1 MTMSRERLRAILVL
15 LFASAAMFGCT
26 SPDDQATMSWT
37 PPVLTGTDAEWQEPN
52 AREVLGRMTDFL
64 ASHQL
69 LMTEAL
75 VSYESVQESGQ
86 KLQFDFLQRM
96 AIQRPDKFFWTT
108 VHDDGSADS
117 AWFVDGQF
125 TLLRQPANVWGQI
138 DGPHT
143 IPAMVDRLISEYDLD
158 VPFPEILGLAPGT
171 PMVDA
176 DAEAWW
182 VGEAWVEGH
191 WTNHIAI
198 RDAGVD
204 IQVWVRKG
212 DQPFPAKLA
221 FTFMNE
227 EGQPTYV
234 ARFRRWSTSVPNA
247 GAQFTFTPPPD
258 AERIDVVPVISR

>member
-1 MTMSRERLRAILVL
+1 MYRDGKPLGVL
-15 LFASAAMFGCT
+15 LVAITSLLGCGA
-26 SPDDQATMSWT
+26 PGDQASDSWT
-37 PPVLTGTDAEWQEPN
+37 PPVLTGTDADWQEPN

-117 AWFVDGQF
+117 AWFADGQF

-138 DGPHT
+138 DGPRT
-143 IPAMVDRLISEYDLD
+143 IPAMVDRLINEYGLD
-158 VPFPEILGLAPGT
+158 VPFPEILGPAPGT
-171 PMVDA
+171 PLVDA
-176 DAEAWW
+176 EAEAWW

-191 WTNHIAI
+191 WTNHIAV
-198 RDAGVD
+198 RDPGAD

-227 EGQPTYV
+227 KGQPTYV
-234 ARFRRWSTSVPNA
+234 ARFRRWSTTVPNA
-247 GAQFTFTPPPD
+247 AAQFTFTPPPD
-258 AERIDVVPVISR
+258 AERIEVVPVLSR